1 LLVHDLL
8 LFGTSN
14 AQPTAAELDRAA
26 MQIGPA
32 TPVITER
39 AANGLF
45 AIFE

>member
-14 AQPTAAELDRAA
+14 GRPTAGGLDRAA
-26 MQIGPA
+26 GEIGLA
-32 TPVITER
+32 TPLITEGMP
-39 AANGLF
+39 NGLF